1 LYRAIVQDK
10 FFCSDVAQSQQRGR
24 IHEHHGVDIDS
35 TSALWRRLC
44 LAPLGHGA
52 KNEAVRVARQTST
65 ICRQSNGQIATLDRG
80 DFMLLRVAVLSLGF
94 AMLALIGLCD
104 RYSQETASRNNGV
117 AWGFSK
123 MAEKE

>member
-1 LYRAIVQDK
+1 MSPSHNNGDA
-10 FFCSDVAQSQQRGR
+10 FN
-24 IHEHHGVDIDS
+24 EHHGVDIDS

-65 ICRQSNGQIATLDRG
+65 IRLQSNGQIATLDRG

-104 RYSQETASRNNGV
+104 RLLAGNC
-117 AWGFSK
+117 
-123 MAEKE
+123 